1 MGSSNRGI
9 IIMSKIIYV
18 NGSIIVDTQ
27 YFVPKDIGVGY
38 SEPPV
43 GAIVVEPTDEVEG
56 MKCLLIDDDHP
67 QSLFNAYYAKD
78 GTVSG
83 ALAASYVTSSYL
95 NSIHLYGK
103 RIGETIDVIKRASE
117 WPATEKALLY
127 KMAYV
132 NILTALDAFICYVLL
147 KRSMDD
153 EVLFKDVMYKLAPK
167 SKKDKWDKL
176 ISEGRDG
183 EWEQD
188 AIRFVQETSLL
199 NTEKIDD
206 AFKEVKF
213 KRLEYDRER
222 MDGIFKKRH
231 LLVHRN
237 GRQRDD
243 EEFVVTYEIL
253 KDLVDACHTLV
264 GAIFDSI
271 CITLDE
277 EMKNQRPERPIEEVF
292 PGGVVRIPFKLSDL
306 ARLLRSG
313 EEQKPFE
320 PIQMPVL

>member
-1 MGSSNRGI
+1 
-9 IIMSKIIYV
+9 MSKIIYV

-56 MKCLLIDDDHP
+56 VKCLLIDDDHP
-67 QSLFNAYYAKD
+67 QSLFNEYYAKD
-78 GTVSG
+78 GTVS
-83 ALAASYVTSSYL
+83 ASLAASYVTSSYL
-95 NSIHLYGK
+95 NSIHLYRK

-117 WPATEKALLY
+117 WPAAEKDLLY

-132 NILTALDAFICYVLL
+132 SILTALDAFICYVML
-147 KRSMDD
+147 KRSLDD

-167 SKKDKWDKL
+167 SKKDKWDEL
-176 ISEGRDG
+176 IAGEKDG

-199 NTEKIDD
+199 NTEKVDD
-206 AFKEVKF
+206 AFKKVKF
-213 KRLEYDRER
+213 KRLEYDRDR
-222 MDGIFKKRH
+222 MDGIFRKRH

-237 GRQRDD
+237 GRQRND

-271 CITLDE
+271 CITLSE
-277 EMKNQRPERPIEEVF
+277 EMKNRPPERPIEEVF
-292 PGGVVRIPFKLSDL
+292 PGGVVRAPFKMSVL
-306 ARLLRSG
+306 ARLLSRSG
-313 EEQKPFE
+313 QEQKPFE
-320 PIQMPVL
+320 GIEMPVL

>member
-1 MGSSNRGI
+1 MR
-9 IIMSKIIYV
+9 KIIYV

-67 QSLFNAYYAKD
+67 QSLFNEYYAKD

-95 NSIHLYGK
+95 NSIHLYKK

-117 WPATEKALLY
+117 WPAAEKALLY

-132 NILTALDAFICYVLL
+132 NILTALDAFICYVML
-147 KRSMDD
+147 KRSLDD
-153 EVLFKDVMYKLAPK
+153 EVLFKDVMYELAPK
-167 SKKDKWDKL
+167 GKKEKWDKL
-176 ISEGRDG
+176 IAEGKDG

-188 AIRFVQETSLL
+188 AIQYVQETSLL
-199 NTEKIDD
+199 NIGKIDD
-206 AFKEVKF
+206 VFKKVKF
-213 KRLEYDRER
+213 KRLEYDRDR
-222 MDGIFKKRH
+222 MNGVFRKRH

-243 EEFVVTYEIL
+243 EEFTVTYEIL
-253 KDLVDACHTLV
+253 KNLVDACHTLV

-271 CITLDE
+271 CITLSE
-277 EMKNQRPERPIEEVF
+277 EMKTRPPERPIEEVF
-292 PGGVVRIPFKLSDL
+292 PGSVVRAPFKLSDL

-313 EEQKPFE
+313 EEPKPFE
-320 PIQMPVL
+320 GIEMPVL